1 MEGAPG
7 GVRRTWWLWLLA
19 ALGPGLLLGYAIEL
33 WLVPQGV
40 ADVGSTS
47 FEDLYPN
54 LVFGSMVPVLGALI
68 LSRIPRHPVGWLF
81 LACGLASALTMFVY
95 TWAWT
100 HRTEHPLPGTL
111 AAAWVSDWIW
121 TMGVMPLASLGLLLF
136 PDGKV
141 PGPRWRPLLWS
152 GLAMVGL
159 NFLGHGFVPG
169 PLENHPFFDNPVGVP
184 LPREW
189 FVAVEIAAVALFGLG
204 FFGGVASLVVRWRR
218 ATGADRAQLRWVA
231 LSAALLA
238 AMGVVPPSAGMLG
251 DVLAAIVI
259 PLFPVSVAVAILRH
273 RLYGIEVVLRR
284 SLAYAALTAVLL
296 LVYVVAVTALGR
308 LLGGHADGAAA
319 LAATAFVA
327 IGFAPLRSRL
337 QHQVDRML
345 YGETGDPYLVLTGV
359 GRRLDE
365 SVEDPLSEVAHTVA
379 SSLRLPFVRVEVD
392 QADHPPIVASHGVA
406 GPELHEVPLT
416 FRGDPVGRML
426 VAPRSAQDPF
436 RAPDLRLLED
446 LGRQVGVVGHA
457 VGLAAALQRSR
468 ESLVTLREEERR
480 RIRRDLH
487 DGLGPSLAGIALGL
501 DAVHRI
507 APDDPAQAAE
517 LARELAE
524 EVQGALADVRRLV
537 EDLRPPSLDQ
547 LGLVGAVRQHA
558 DRLTDRD
565 PGLEVSV
572 GESPLTGLPAAVEV
586 AAYRIATEALTNVAR
601 HADARHA
608 RVDIGF
614 DTGGRLVVEV
624 TDDGCGLAPSPR
636 AGIGLSA
643 MRERAAELGG
653 TCEAARGAEG
663 GTRVRAL
670 LPVGGSR

>member
-7 GVRRTWWLWLLA
+7 DVRPTWWLWVLA
-19 ALGPGLLLGYAIEL
+19 ALGPGLLLGFVIEL
-33 WLVPQGV
+33 WLVPRDA
-40 ADVGSTS
+40 ADVGTSS
-47 FEDLYPN
+47 FENLYPN
-54 LVFGSMVPVLGALI
+54 VVFGTMVPLLGALI

-81 LACGLASALTMFVY
+81 MACGLASALTMFVY
-95 TWAWT
+95 PWART
-100 HRTEHPLPGTL
+100 HLSDHPLPGTL

-121 TMGVMPLASLGLLLF
+121 TMGVMPLGSLGLLLF

-159 NFLGHGFVPG
+159 NFLGHAFVPG
-169 PLENHPFFDNPVGVP
+169 PLENHPFFDNPLGVP
-184 LPREW
+184 LPTW
-189 FVAVEIAAVALFGLG
+189 VFGGIGIVAFGLFVLG
-204 FFGGVASLVVRWRR
+204 FFGGVAALVARWRR
-218 ATGADRAQLRWVA
+218 AAGADRAQLRWVA

-238 AMGVVPPSAGMLG
+238 AMAAVPSSTGVLG

-259 PLFPVSVAVAILRH
+259 PLFPISVAVAILRH

-284 SLAYAALTAVLL
+284 SLVYAALSAVLL
-296 LVYVVAVTALGR
+296 LVYVVAVTTLGR

-319 LAATAFVA
+319 LAATAVVA

-345 YGETGDPYLVLTGV
+345 YGETGDPYRVLAGV

-379 SSLRLPFVRVEVD
+379 SSLRLPYVRVEVD
-392 QADHPPIVASHGVA
+392 QVGRPAILARHGVA
-406 GPELHEVPLT
+406 GPDLHEVPLT
-416 FRGDPVGRML
+416 FRGEPVGRML
-426 VAPRSAQDPF
+426 VGPRGAQDPL
-436 RAPDLRLLED
+436 RAPDLRLLDD
-446 LGRQVGVVGHA
+446 LGRQVGVVAHA
-457 VGLAAALQRSR
+457 VSLAADLQRSR
-468 ESLVTLREEERR
+468 ESLVTMREEERR

-501 DAVHRI
+501 DAVHRL
-507 APDDPAQAAE
+507 APDDPEAAAV

-572 GESPLTGLPAAVEV
+572 EESQLTGLPAAVEV

-608 RVDIGF
+608 RVDIGL

-624 TDDGCGLAPSPR
+624 TDDGRGLAPSRR

-653 TCEAARGAEG
+653 TCEAVPGTDG